1 MEKFIKLNV
10 NGTGTDSGYK
20 LIPINNI
27 MEVKQESVTEI
38 QIFYQH
44 IASASIATVP
54 ALVDAVTQ
62 ATYDITQQSMVQS
75 LKITLAADAY
85 DGFSWK
91 DFLNQSIETAYTL
104 SWQQP
109 VFTPN
114 PSSYPKAAAAG
125 YAPTIISSIVTGVK
139 IATPQVNA

>member
-10 NGTGTDSGYK
+10 NGSGTDSGYK
-20 LIPINNI
+20 LISINDI
-27 MEVKQESVTEI
+27 MEVKQESATVI
-38 QIFYQH
+38 QIFYKG
-44 IASASIATVP
+44 ISNYASVP
-54 ALVDAVTQ
+54 AQVAIADGPSQ
-62 ATYDITQQSMVQS
+62 AAYDVLNSVQS

-85 DGFSWK
+85 DEFSWK

-139 IATPQVNA
+139 AAGLQS

>member
-20 LIPINNI
+20 LISINNI
-27 MEVKQESVTEI
+27 MEVKQESLTVI
-38 QIFYQH
+38 QIFYQN
-44 IASASIATVP
+44 IASAGIGGGGTLSGGGDGTIA
-54 ALVDAVTQ
+54 A
-62 ATYDITQQSMVQS
+62 ITQESMVQS

-85 DGFSWK
+85 DEFSWK

-139 IATPQVNA
+139 AAGLQS

>member
-10 NGTGTDSGYK
+10 NGSGTDSGYK
-20 LIPINNI
+20 LISINDI
-27 MEVKQESVTEI
+27 MEVKQESATVI
-38 QIFYQH
+38 QIFYKG
-44 IASASIATVP
+44 ISNYASVP
-54 ALVDAVTQ
+54 AQVAVTDGPSQ
-62 ATYDITQQSMVQS
+62 AAYDVLNSVQS

-85 DGFSWK
+85 DEFSWK

-139 IATPQVNA
+139 LAAPQVNA

>member
-62 ATYDITQQSMVQS
+62 ATYD
-75 LKITLAADAY
+75 
-85 DGFSWK
+85 
-91 DFLNQSIETAYTL
+91 
-104 SWQQP
+104 
-109 VFTPN
+109 
-114 PSSYPKAAAAG
+114 
-125 YAPTIISSIVTGVK
+125 
-139 IATPQVNA
+139 